1 MVSSV
6 SSPLRLELMTVG
18 EKDND
23 WGTITNENLQMLE
36 GATTS
41 YLEITSPSTSQAPT
55 VTDYALTDY
64 HNLVYKFTG
73 SPGGAVTYTVPAYER
88 PYIIHNSCGYTVT
101 IKVSGQ
107 TGVDVAT
114 GTKAYVYCD
123 GTDVR
128 ELVNNP
134 ASVTATQ
141 TLTNKTLTAPKF
153 ADGGFIADANGN
165 ELIVMD
171 TVTSAVN
178 EVTVSNA
185 ASPAVTATITIAVPA
200 VVTVAATPP
209 SGTPVVFTTT
219 GALPT
224 GLVANTIYFVK
235 YINAT
240 TFNVAA
246 TTNGTSITT
255 TGSQSGTHTAT
266 FTGVPIIAASGD
278 GTNVSVNI
286 ASKGSGIVQANGVEV
301 VTLTGTQTLT
311 NKTLTSPTVS
321 GATITTATITSP
333 TITSPTITGAA
344 LSAGTI
350 TVAPVN
356 FTSGTNLTTAIAGAV
371 EYDGRVFYG
380 TPQGTQRGVIPG
392 MQFYKLDGAV
402 TGANSTAVQNML
414 GVGVTLSSSTVY
426 AFEALYYLTKTAGT
440 TSHTM
445 GFGFG
450 GTATLNKILYLANGF
465 DSSTAINARVGSSAI
480 DLVLI
485 NQAANTTITGA
496 STSASQSVLS
506 ILKGTVSIDVGG
518 TFIPQYTLSAAPG
531 GVYSTIAGSYFL
543 IYPISQSGSNTS
555 VGTWAV

>member
-1 MVSSV
+1 MASTV
-6 SSPLRLELMTVG
+6 SSPLRMELMTVG

-23 WGTITNENLQMLE
+23 WGTITNENLTMLE
-36 GATTS
+36 GSTTS
-41 YLEITSPSTSQAPT
+41 YLEITSSSTSQAPT
-55 VTDYALTDY
+55 VTDYTLTDY

-73 SPGGAVTYTVPAYER
+73 SPSGAVTYTVPVYER
-88 PYIIHNSCGYTVT
+88 PYIIHNSCGQTIT

-178 EVTVSNA
+178 ELTVSNA
-185 ASPAVTATITIAVPA
+185 ASPAVTATMTIAAPA

-224 GLVANTIYFVK
+224 GLVINTTYFVK

-240 TFNVAA
+240 TFNIAA
-246 TTNGTSITT
+246 TTGGTSITT
-255 TGSQSGTHTAT
+255 TGSQSGVHTAT
-266 FTGVPIIAASGD
+266 FTGVPIVAASGD
-278 GTNVSVNI
+278 GTNISVNI

-311 NKTLTSPTVS
+311 NKTLTSPT
-321 GATITTATITSP
+321 ITSP
-333 TITSPTITGAA
+333 AIDTVEITGTATAAALKVPNIIENGTYGSVTWASTMNYDVLTQSVWYVTTTTANNWTLNIRGSSATTLASLMSNDDMITITMIVENGATA
-344 LSAGTI
+344 YYN
-350 TVAPVN
+350 TVVK
-356 FTSGTNLTTAIAGAV
+356 I
-371 EYDGRVFYG
+371 D
-380 TPQGTQRGVIPG
+380 
-392 MQFYKLDGAV
+392 
-402 TGANSTAVQNML
+402 
-414 GVGVTLSSSTVY
+414 
-426 AFEALYYLTKTAGT
+426 GT
-440 TSHTM
+440 TVTPKWQ
-445 GFGFG
+445 G
-450 GTATLNKILYLANGF
+450 GTAPTAGSESAN
-465 DSSTAINARVGSSAI
+465 DSYSY
-480 DLVLI
+480 
-485 NQAANTTITGA
+485 TIIKTA
-496 STSASQSVLS
+496 STPTYVVLASQV
-506 ILKGTVSIDVGG
+506 KFD
-518 TFIPQYTLSAAPG
+518 
-531 GVYSTIAGSYFL
+531 
-543 IYPISQSGSNTS
+543 
-555 VGTWAV
+555 

>member
-1 MVSSV
+1 MASTQST
-6 SSPLRLELMTVG
+6 PLRMELMAVG
-18 EKDND
+18 ENSNA
-23 WGTITNENLQMLE
+23 WGDITNENLQMLE

-41 YLEITSPSTSQAPT
+41 YLEISDTSTPQTLT
-55 VTDYALTDY
+55 VTDYTLGSY

-73 SPGGAVTYTVPAYER
+73 SAGAAITYNVPAYER
-88 PYIIHNSCGYTVT
+88 PYIIHNSCGQTITV
-101 IKVSGQ
+101 KVSGQ

-178 EVTVSNA
+178 ELTVSNA
-185 ASPAVTATITIAVPA
+185 ASPAVTATMTIAAPA

-209 SGTPVVFTTT
+209 SGTPVVFTST
-219 GALPT
+219 GTLPT
-224 GLVANTIYFVK
+224 GVVSGTTYFVK

-240 TFNVAA
+240 TFNIAA

-266 FTGVPIIAASGD
+266 FTGVPIVAASGG

-311 NKTLTSPTVS
+311 SKTLTSPTITSATIDTVGITGNTTTAALKIPNIVEDGTYGTVTWAS
-321 GATITTATITSP
+321 TMNYDVLTQSVWYVTTTTANNWTLNIRGSATATLASLMAVGDIITVTMVVDNGATAYY
-333 TITSPTITGAA
+333 
-344 LSAGTI
+344 
-350 TVAPVN
+350 N
-356 FTSGTNLTTAIAGAV
+356 
-371 EYDGRVFYG
+371 
-380 TPQGTQRGVIPG
+380 
-392 MQFYKLDGAV
+392 
-402 TGANSTAVQNML
+402 TAVQID
-414 GVGVTLSSSTVY
+414 GVSVTPKWQGGAVPS
-426 AFEALYYLTKTAGT
+426 AG
-440 TSHTM
+440 S
-445 GFGFG
+445 
-450 GTATLNKILYLANGF
+450 ASAN
-465 DSSTAINARVGSSAI
+465 DSYSY
-480 DLVLI
+480 
-485 NQAANTTITGA
+485 TIIKA
-496 STSASQSVLS
+496 TSAPTYVVLASQV
-506 ILKGTVSIDVGG
+506 KFD
-518 TFIPQYTLSAAPG
+518 
-531 GVYSTIAGSYFL
+531 
-543 IYPISQSGSNTS
+543 
-555 VGTWAV
+555 

>member
-41 YLEITSPSTSQAPT
+41 YLEIPTSSTSLAPT
-55 VTDYALTDY
+55 VTDYTLTDY

-73 SPGGAVTYTVPAYER
+73 SASGAVTYTVPAYER
-88 PYIIHNSCGYTVT
+88 PYIIHNSCGQTVT

-178 EVTVSNA
+178 EVTISNA
-185 ASPAVTATITIAVPA
+185 ASPAVTATITIAEPA

-224 GLVANTIYFVK
+224 GLVANTTYFVK

-321 GATITTATITSP
+321 GATITSPTITSP

-356 FTSGTNLTTAIAGAV
+356 LTSGTNLTTATAGAI
-371 EYDGRVFYG
+371 EYDGKVFYG
-380 TPQGTQRGVIPG
+380 TPQGIQRGVIPG
-392 MQFYKLDGAV
+392 QQFYRLNTNLLRLD
-402 TGANSTAVQNML
+402 STAVQSIL

-426 AFEALYYLTKTAGT
+426 AFQFFYIFTRSGGAA
-440 TSHTM
+440 TSHN
-445 GFGFG
+445 FSLLYG
-450 GTATLNKILYLANGF
+450 GSATLNNILYTVARDQDTALPGGGQPLIYGTNVATATVI
-465 DSSTAINARVGSSAI
+465 DSSS
-480 DLVLI
+480 
-485 NQAANTTITGA
+485 
-496 STSASQSVLS
+496 STSTTQ
-506 ILKGTVSIDVGG
+506 IQFGHGTVNINVGG
-518 TFIPQYTLSAAPG
+518 TFIPQFQLSATNGAA
-531 GVYSTIAGSYFL
+531 YSTLAGSYFS
-543 IYPISQSGSNTS
+543 IYPIGEAGIVN

>member
-1 MVSSV
+1 MASTQST
-6 SSPLRLELMTVG
+6 PLRMELMAVG
-18 EKDND
+18 ENSNA
-23 WGTITNENLQMLE
+23 WGDITNENLQMLE

-41 YLEITSPSTSQAPT
+41 YLEISDTSTPQTLT
-55 VTDYALTDY
+55 VTDYTLGPY

-73 SPGGAVTYTVPAYER
+73 SAGAAITYNVPAYER
-88 PYIIHNSCGYTVT
+88 PYIIHNSCGQTVT

-178 EVTVSNA
+178 ELTVSNA
-185 ASPAVTATITIAVPA
+185 ASPAVTATMTIAAPA

-209 SGTPVVFTTT
+209 SGTPVVFTST
-219 GALPT
+219 GTLPT
-224 GLVANTIYFVK
+224 GVVSGTTYFVK

-240 TFNVAA
+240 TFNIAA

-255 TGSQSGTHTAT
+255 TGAQSGVHTAT
-266 FTGVPIIAASGD
+266 FTGVPIVAASGG

-311 NKTLTSPTVS
+311 NKTLTSPSIDTVEITGS
-321 GATITTATITSP
+321 TTA
-333 TITSPTITGAA
+333 AA
-344 LSAGTI
+344 LKVPNIIENGTYGSV
-350 TVAPVN
+350 TWASTMNYDVLTQSVWYV
-356 FTSGTNLTTAIAGAV
+356 TTNTA
-371 EYDGRVFYG
+371 
-380 TPQGTQRGVIPG
+380 
-392 MQFYKLDGAV
+392 
-402 TGANSTAVQNML
+402 NNW
-414 GVGVTLSSSTVY
+414 
-426 AFEALYYLTKTAGT
+426 
-440 TSHTM
+440 
-445 GFGFG
+445 
-450 GTATLNKILYLANGF
+450 TLNI
-465 DSSTAINARVGSSAI
+465 RGSSATTLASLMSTGDIITIAMIVENDATAYYNTAIQI
-480 DLVLI
+480 DGVSVTPMW
-485 NQAANTTITGA
+485 QGGGAPSAGSASAHDSYSYTIIKTA
-496 STSASQSVLS
+496 STPTYLVFASQV
-506 ILKGTVSIDVGG
+506 KFD
-518 TFIPQYTLSAAPG
+518 
-531 GVYSTIAGSYFL
+531 
-543 IYPISQSGSNTS
+543 
-555 VGTWAV
+555 

>member
-41 YLEITSPSTSQAPT
+41 YLEITSSSTSQAPT
-55 VTDYALTDY
+55 VTDYTLTDY

-73 SPGGAVTYTVPAYER
+73 SPSGAVTYTVPAYER
-88 PYIIHNSCGYTVT
+88 PYIIHNSCGQTIT

-134 ASVTATQ
+134 ASITATQ

-178 EVTVSNA
+178 EVTISNA

-224 GLVANTIYFVK
+224 GLVINTTYFVK

-255 TGSQSGTHTAT
+255 TGSQSGVHTAT
-266 FTGVPIIAASGD
+266 FTGVPIIAASGGD
-278 GTNVSVNI
+278 TNISLSLNT
-286 ASKGSGIVQANGVEV
+286 KGSGVVQANGVEV

-356 FTSGTNLTTAIAGAV
+356 FTSGTNLTTATAGAI
-371 EYDGRVFYG
+371 EYDGKVFYG
-380 TPQGTQRGVIPG
+380 TPQSAQRGVIPG
-392 MQFYKLDGAV
+392 QQFYRLNANLLRLD
-402 TGANSTAVQNML
+402 STAVQSIL

-426 AFEALYYLTKTAGT
+426 AFHFFYIFTRSGGAA
-440 TSHTM
+440 TSHT
-445 GFGFG
+445 FSLLYG
-450 GTATLNKILYLANGF
+450 GTATLNNILYTVARDQDTALPGGGQPLIYGTNVATATNI
-465 DSSTAINARVGSSAI
+465 DASSTTS
-480 DLVLI
+480 
-485 NQAANTTITGA
+485 TTQIQFGH
-496 STSASQSVLS
+496 
-506 ILKGTVSIDVGG
+506 GTVSINAGG
-518 TFIPQYTLSAAPG
+518 TFIPQFQLSATNGAA
-531 GVYSTIAGSYFL
+531 YSTLAGSYFS
-543 IYPISQSGSNTS
+543 IYPIGEAGIVN
-555 VGTWAV
+555 VGTWAA

>member
-6 SSPLRLELMTVG
+6 SSPLRLELMAVG

-41 YLEITSPSTSQAPT
+41 YLEISSSSTSLAPT
-55 VTDYALTDY
+55 VTDYTLTDY

-73 SPGGAVTYTVPAYER
+73 SPSGAVTYTVPVYER
-88 PYIIHNSCGYTVT
+88 PYIIHNSCGQTVT

-178 EVTVSNA
+178 ELTVSNA
-185 ASPAVTATITIAVPA
+185 ASPSGTATITIAAPA

-209 SGTPVVFTTT
+209 SGTPVVFTTD
-219 GALPT
+219 GFLPT
-224 GLVANTIYFVK
+224 GLVTNTTYFVK

-240 TFNVAA
+240 TFNIAA

-266 FTGVPIIAASGD
+266 FTGVPVIAASGG

-286 ASKGSGIVQANGVEV
+286 ASKGSGVVQANGVEV

-311 NKTLTSPTVS
+311 NKTLTSPSIDTVE
-321 GATITTATITSP
+321 
-333 TITSPTITGAA
+333 ITGSITAAA
-344 LSAGTI
+344 LKVPNIIENGTYGSVTWASTMNYDVLTQSVWYVTTNTANNWTLNIRGSSATTLASLMSNGDIITI
-350 TVAPVN
+350 AMIVENDA
-356 FTSGTNLTTAIAGAV
+356 TA
-371 EYDGRVFYG
+371 FY
-380 TPQGTQRGVIPG
+380 
-392 MQFYKLDGAV
+392 
-402 TGANSTAVQNML
+402 NTAVQID
-414 GVGVTLSSSTVY
+414 GVAVTPKWQGGGAPSAGSASAHDSYSYTII
-426 AFEALYYLTKTAGT
+426 KTAST
-440 TSHTM
+440 PT
-445 GFGFG
+445 
-450 GTATLNKILYLANGF
+450 YLVF
-465 DSSTAINARVGSSAI
+465 
-480 DLVLI
+480 
-485 NQAANTTITGA
+485 
-496 STSASQSVLS
+496 ASQV
-506 ILKGTVSIDVGG
+506 KFD
-518 TFIPQYTLSAAPG
+518 
-531 GVYSTIAGSYFL
+531 
-543 IYPISQSGSNTS
+543 
-555 VGTWAV
+555 

>member
-1 MVSSV
+1 MASTQ
-6 SSPLRLELMTVG
+6 SSPIRMELMAVG
-18 EKDND
+18 ENSNA
-23 WGTITNENLQMLE
+23 WGDITNENLQMLE

-41 YLEITSPSTSQAPT
+41 YLEITSSSTSQAPT
-55 VTDYALTDY
+55 VTDYTLTDY

-73 SPGGAVTYTVPAYER
+73 SPSGAVTYTVPVYER
-88 PYIIHNSCGYTVT
+88 PYIIHNSCGQTITV
-101 IKVSGQ
+101 KVSGQ

-178 EVTVSNA
+178 ELTISNA
-185 ASPAVTATITIAVPA
+185 ASPAVTATMTIAAPA

-209 SGTPVVFTTT
+209 SGTPVVFTST
-219 GALPT
+219 GTLPT
-224 GLVANTIYFVK
+224 GVVSGTTYFVK

-240 TFNVAA
+240 TFNIAA

-266 FTGVPIIAASGD
+266 FTGVPIVAASGG

-311 NKTLTSPTVS
+311 SKTL
-321 GATITTATITSP
+321 TSP
-333 TITSPTITGAA
+333 TITSPTIDTVGITGTTTAAA
-344 LSAGTI
+344 LKIPNIIEDGTYGTVTWASTMNYDVLTQSVWYVTTTTANNWTLNIRGSATATLASLMAVGDII
-350 TVAPVN
+350 TVTMIVENDATAYYN
-356 FTSGTNLTTAIAGAV
+356 TAI
-371 EYDGRVFYG
+371 
-380 TPQGTQRGVIPG
+380 QI
-392 MQFYKLDGAV
+392 DGASV
-402 TGANSTAVQNML
+402 TPKWQ
-414 GVGVTLSSSTVY
+414 
-426 AFEALYYLTKTAGT
+426 
-440 TSHTM
+440 
-445 GFGFG
+445 G
-450 GTATLNKILYLANGF
+450 GTAP
-465 DSSTAINARVGSSAI
+465 S
-480 DLVLI
+480 
-485 NQAANTTITGA
+485 
-496 STSASQSVLS
+496 
-506 ILKGTVSIDVGG
+506 
-518 TFIPQYTLSAAPG
+518 
-531 GVYSTIAGSYFL
+531 
-543 IYPISQSGSNTS
+543 SGSISANDSYTYS
-555 VGTWAV
+555 IIKTAATPTYVLLASKTKFD